1 MNKVL
6 TNEELIKAYEDACDK
21 QRYHNMA
28 EGQRWFDEADE
39 RYEAGRQATEFHKE
53 INLRGIK
60 L

>member
-6 TNEELIKAYEDACDK
+6 TNEELIKAYNDACDK

-39 RYEAGRQATEFHKE
+39 RYEAER
-53 INLRGIK
+53 
-60 L
+60 